1 MGLLRLDKYLA
12 DAGRGTRSE
21 VKLLIKYG
29 RVRIGD
35 RVVKRPEEKVDAD
48 KDSVFVDGQPVCY
61 SEFEYYMLNKPAGV
75 VSAVTDKRDK
85 TVVQLI
91 DTEKRR
97 DLFPVGRLDKD
108 TEGLVIITNDGKL
121 ANEMLSPKKHVEKTY
136 FAIVRGT
143 VTDDIIL
150 RFREGLDIGDDRI
163 TRPAELKLT
172 EPLICEGA
180 AGNLDNE
187 AVNNEAASSETVE
200 NEIAGNEAASS
211 ETVKN
216 EIVGNE
222 AADDEVVGNEA
233 VAGDICHVEIT
244 ITEGRFHQ
252 IKRMFQAVGMEVV
265 YLKRLSMG
273 GVVLDETL
281 PCGSWRRLSEE
292 EIGRA
297 YGGKQE

>member
-1 MGLLRLDKYLA
+1 MGFLRLDKYLA

-35 RVVKRPEEKVDAD
+35 RVVKKPEEKVDTD

-75 VSAVTDKRDK
+75 VSAVTDKKDK

-108 TEGLVIITNDGKL
+108 TEGLIIITNDGKL
-121 ANEMLSPKKHVEKTY
+121 ANELLSPNKHVEKTY
-136 FAIVRGT
+136 YALVRGT
-143 VTDDIIL
+143 VTDDTIV

-163 TRPAELKLT
+163 TKPAGLKVVA
-172 EPLICEGA
+172 PIICEGA
-180 AGNLDNE
+180 VKDLDNE
-187 AVNNEAASSETVE
+187 S
-200 NEIAGNEAASS
+200 
-211 ETVKN
+211 
-216 EIVGNE
+216 
-222 AADDEVVGNEA
+222 
-233 VAGDICHVEIT
+233 VAGDGLSHVEIT

-252 IKRMFQAVGMEVV
+252 IKRMFKAVGMEVI

-273 GVVLDETL
+273 GLVLDEAL
-281 PCGSWRRLSEE
+281 PCGSWRRLSEGE
-292 EIGRA
+292 LELLKRLPH
-297 YGGKQE
+297 

>member
-1 MGLLRLDKYLA
+1 MGFLRLDKFLA

-21 VKLLIKYG
+21 VKRLIKYG
-29 RVRIGD
+29 RVKIGGK
-35 RVVKRPEEKVDAD
+35 VVRKPEEKVDTD

-75 VSAVTDKRDK
+75 VSAVTDKKNK

-121 ANEMLSPKKHVEKTY
+121 ANELLAPNKHVEKTY
-136 FAIVRGT
+136 YAVVRGA

-150 RFREGLDIGDDRI
+150 QFQEGLDIGDDRR
-163 TRPAELKLT
+163 TKPAGLKVVQSV
-172 EPLICEGA
+172 ISEGA
-180 AGNLDNE
+180 GVNLDKD
-187 AVNNEAASSETVE
+187 AMGSDKLCS
-200 NEIAGNEAASS
+200 
-211 ETVKN
+211 
-216 EIVGNE
+216 
-222 AADDEVVGNEA
+222 
-233 VAGDICHVEIT
+233 VEIT

-273 GVVLDETL
+273 GLALDAAL
-281 PCGSWRRLSEE
+281 PCGAWRRLREDE
-292 EIGRA
+292 LLLLKAR
-297 YGGKQE
+297 QE

>member
-1 MGLLRLDKYLA
+1 MSFLRLDKYLA

-35 RVVKRPEEKVDAD
+35 RVVKKPEEKVDTD
-48 KDSVFVDGQPVCY
+48 KESVFVDGQPVCY

-75 VSAVTDKRDK
+75 VSAVTDKKDK

-121 ANEMLSPKKHVEKTY
+121 ANDLLSPNKHVEKTY
-136 FAIVRGT
+136 YALVRGT

-150 RFREGLDIGDDRI
+150 RFQEGLDIGDERI
-163 TRPAELKLT
+163 TKSAELKLV
-172 EPLICEGA
+172 EPIMCEGEVKK
-180 AGNLDNE
+180 LDNE
-187 AVNNEAASSETVE
+187 AV
-200 NEIAGNEAASS
+200 AGG
-211 ETVKN
+211 KL
-216 EIVGNE
+216 
-222 AADDEVVGNEA
+222 
-233 VAGDICHVEIT
+233 CHVEIT

-252 IKRMFQAVGMEVV
+252 IKRMFKAVGMEVI

-273 GVVLDETL
+273 GLVLDETL
-281 PCGSWRRLSEE
+281 SCGSWRRLSEDE
-292 EIGRA
+292 LELLKNLCIIGRL
-297 YGGKQE
+297 YGGKQG

>member
-35 RVVKRPEEKVDAD
+35 RVVKRPEEKVDTD

-136 FAIVRGT
+136 YSIVRGT

-172 EPLICEGA
+172 DPLICEGA
-180 AGNLDNE
+180 AGNLD
-187 AVNNEAASSETVE
+187 
-200 NEIAGNEAASS
+200 
-211 ETVKN
+211 
-216 EIVGNE
+216 
-222 AADDEVVGNEA
+222 NEA

-273 GVVLDETL
+273 GITLDETL

-292 EIGRA
+292 EIELLMPG
-297 YGGKQE
+297 

>member
-1 MGLLRLDKYLA
+1 MGFLRLDKYLA

-35 RVVKRPEEKVDAD
+35 RVVKKPEEKVDTD

-75 VSAVTDKRDK
+75 VSAVTDKKDK

-91 DTEKRR
+91 GTEKRR

-108 TEGLVIITNDGKL
+108 TEGLIIITNDGKL
-121 ANEMLSPKKHVEKTY
+121 ANELLSPNKHVEKTY
-136 FAIVRGT
+136 YALVRGT

-163 TRPAELKLT
+163 TKPAELKLVDPIIY
-172 EPLICEGA
+172 EQAKDLE
-180 AGNLDNE
+180 NE
-187 AVNNEAASSETVE
+187 AVGSDKLS
-200 NEIAGNEAASS
+200 
-211 ETVKN
+211 
-216 EIVGNE
+216 
-222 AADDEVVGNEA
+222 
-233 VAGDICHVEIT
+233 HVEIT

-252 IKRMFQAVGMEVV
+252 IKRMFKAVGMEVI

-273 GVVLDETL
+273 GLVLDEAL
-281 PCGSWRRLSEE
+281 PCGSWRRLNEDELELLKRLSH
-292 EIGRA
+292 
-297 YGGKQE
+297 

>member
-1 MGLLRLDKYLA
+1 MGFLRLDKYLA
-12 DAGRGTRSE
+12 DAGRGTRSQ

-35 RVVKRPEEKVDAD
+35 KVAKRPEEKVDTD

-108 TEGLVIITNDGKL
+108 TEGLVIITNDGRL

-136 FAIVRGT
+136 YAIVRGT
-143 VTDDIIL
+143 VTDEIIL
-150 RFREGLDIGDDRI
+150 RFREGFDIGDDRI
-163 TRPAELKLT
+163 TRPAGLRLAD
-172 EPLICEGA
+172 PLICERA
-180 AGNLDNE
+180 ARTAE
-187 AVNNEAASSETVE
+187 
-200 NEIAGNEAASS
+200 
-211 ETVKN
+211 
-216 EIVGNE
+216 NE
-222 AADDEVVGNEA
+222 AADNEDMENEAAENEAAGNETMA
-233 VAGDICHVEIT
+233 DDVCHVEIT

-252 IKRMFQAVGMEVV
+252 IKRMFQAVGMEVI

-273 GVVLDETL
+273 GVVLDKTL
-281 PCGSWRRLSEE
+281 PCGSWRRLSEDE
-292 EIGRA
+292 LERLTARA
-297 YGGKQE
+297 SAKPDNG